1 MESPPSPCPPS
12 TVRRNPPRRAKKAP
26 CANTLPAS
34 ASVEN
39 LNVFLRIRPLQVLP
53 QVLARKPPKVESRA
67 NGKGG
72 ARKVDREK
80 TGECL
85 TVNGPSS
92 VTLLAPSSLLD
103 SKRIKNELYDG
114 FSYVFPSDSSQK
126 EVYDMVANPLVMD
139 FMRGKNALLVALGPT
154 GSGKTYTMFGCAKDP
169 GIVPLTLKQV
179 FRCKSQDDHH
189 AMRSYYMSIFE
200 IYSEGG
206 KGEKILDL
214 SGNGVGLTFQNSTL
228 IGLKEVMV
236 SNIEEAE
243 NLLALSML
251 KRSTAATNANEQ
263 SRHVIK
269 SRMIAPKAQHHY
281 GVRLCRSQCII
292 NIRSADNSLREQDY
306 SSDGA
311 VLTIV
316 DLAGAEK
323 ERKTGNQGAR
333 LMESSFIN
341 NTSMVFGQCLRR
353 LILKSFS
360 YFFVQSLLEHQKNP
374 KKPLEKHFKNSLL
387 TRYLKDYME
396 GKKRMALILTVKLG
410 EDDYSDTSFL
420 LRQASP
426 YMKIKFTCVEELLII
441 PSKKRSTSSLVDHCK
456 RRKINVSETLLFS
469 YLLQFYI
476 PVADVE
482 AESANDRN
490 EVFNTF
496 EEGDAKKQLQEMV
509 VPQSSSISPEIID
522 APTTVCPTNDE
533 LLIELQ
539 RRARSDEIM
548 RNFSKALWTVL
559 KQYKQKLIESEKNV
573 HNLSEA
579 FTREENQVIKLKKE
593 LEELRSYCSCHRL
606 PVVGESSS
614 LDLGPVL
621 DCCGSDLLT
630 TSQINSSNI
639 RADFHSGDSVTL
651 VDQMP
656 ASLHGETLIQEDFKV
671 LSDCGP
677 SCTSGLINDSD
688 ITGGCSSPLNSIM
701 DNESNFPPP
710 SVKEATHLE
719 ENSRLTNRIDNL
731 AGETHIHNDIK
742 EMLDCST
749 RTTYNL
755 TQSDRVTGNSSP
767 LSKNGSSSL
776 VGEITYSKE
785 NERLSKPDLLQVQHA
800 KSIDKY
806 HQRRILKEKNG
817 VVSKSAKADKPKRRL
832 LPASTMLLKE
842 MTGLDI
848 EAGNQDI
855 RGKTTKGEQGIAQN
869 HDSLFNLLRKQ
880 S

>member
-26 CANTLPAS
+26 CASTLPAS

-281 GVRLCRSQCII
+281 GARLCRSQCII

-456 RRKINVSETLLFS
+456 RRKINVSETLLF
-469 YLLQFYI
+469 YI

-509 VPQSSSISPEIID
+509 VPQSSSISSEIID
-522 APTTVCPTNDE
+522 APTTVSPTNDE

-688 ITGGCSSPLNSIM
+688 ITGGCSSPLNSFM

-719 ENSRLTNRIDNL
+719 ENS
-731 AGETHIHNDIK
+731 
-742 EMLDCST
+742 
-749 RTTYNL
+749 
-755 TQSDRVTGNSSP
+755 
-767 LSKNGSSSL
+767 
-776 VGEITYSKE
+776 
-785 NERLSKPDLLQVQHA
+785 RLSKPDLLQVQHA

-817 VVSKSAKADKPKRRL
+817 VISKSAKADKPKRRL

-848 EAGNQDI
+848 EAGNQSKI
-855 RGKTTKGEQGIAQN
+855 LEGKLQKE
-869 HDSLFNLLRKQ
+869 SKE
-880 S
+880 

>member
-263 SRHVIK
+263 S
-269 SRMIAPKAQHHY
+269 S
-281 GVRLCRSQCII
+281 RSQCII

-341 NTSMVFGQCLRR
+341 NTSMVFGQCLR
-353 LILKSFS
+353 
-360 YFFVQSLLEHQKNP
+360 SLLEHQKNP

-456 RRKINVSETLLFS
+456 RRKINVSETLL
-469 YLLQFYI
+469 
-476 PVADVE
+476 DVE

>member
-1 MESPPSPCPPS
+1 MESPPSLCPPS
-12 TVRRNPPRRAKKAP
+12 TVRRNPPRRAKKTP
-26 CANTLPAS
+26 CAKTLPAS
-34 ASVEN
+34 DSVEN
-39 LNVFLRIRPLQVLP
+39 LNVFLRIRPLKVLQ
-53 QVLARKPPKVESRA
+53 QVLARKPPKVSSRA

-72 ARKVDREK
+72 ARKVDGEK

-85 TVNGPSS
+85 IVNGPSS
-92 VTLLAPSSLLD
+92 VTLQAPSSLLD
-103 SKRIKNELYDG
+103 AKRIKNELYDG
-114 FSYVFPSDSSQK
+114 FSYVFPPDSSQK
-126 EVYDMVANPLVMD
+126 EVYDRVANPLVMD

-154 GSGKTYTMFGCAKDP
+154 GSGKTYTMFGCAKDL
-169 GIVPLTLKQV
+169 GIVPLTLKQI

-189 AMRSYYMSIFE
+189 AMSSYYMSIFE
-200 IYSEGG
+200 IHSEGG

-214 SGNGVGLTFQNSTL
+214 SGNGLGLTFQNSTM

-263 SRHVIK
+263 S
-269 SRMIAPKAQHHY
+269 S
-281 GVRLCRSQCII
+281 RSQCII
-292 NIRSADNSLREQDY
+292 NIRRSDNSLGEQDY

-323 ERKTGNQGAR
+323 EKKTGNQGAR

-341 NTSMVFGQCLRR
+341 NTSMVFGQCLR
-353 LILKSFS
+353 
-360 YFFVQSLLEHQKNP
+360 SLLEHQKNP

-426 YMKIKFTCVEELLII
+426 YMKIKFTCFEELPII
-441 PSKKRSTSSLVDHCK
+441 PNKKRSTSSLVDHCK
-456 RRKINVSETLLFS
+456 RRKINVSETLL
-469 YLLQFYI
+469 
-476 PVADVE
+476 DVE
-482 AESANDRN
+482 AESASDRN

-496 EEGDAKKQLQEMV
+496 EEGDVKEKLQEMV
-509 VPQSSSISPEIID
+509 VPQSSSISPEILD
-522 APTTVCPTNDE
+522 ATTTVIPTNDE

-539 RRARSDEIM
+539 RLARSEEIM
-548 RNFSKALWTVL
+548 QNFSKALWTVL

-573 HNLSEA
+573 HNLREA

-614 LDLGPVL
+614 LDLGPML
-621 DCCGSDLLT
+621 ACCGSDLQT
-630 TSQINSSNI
+630 TSRQVNSSNI
-639 RADFHSGDSVTL
+639 CAAFHSGDTVTL

-656 ASLHGETLIQEDFKV
+656 ASLLGETLIQEDFKV
-671 LSDCGP
+671 LFDCGP
-677 SCTSGLINDSD
+677 SWTSQCIKDSD
-688 ITGGCSSPLNSIM
+688 ITVGCSSPLNSFM
-701 DNESNFPPP
+701 DNEFNFPPP
-710 SVKEATHLE
+710 SVKEATHLA
-719 ENSRLTNRIDNL
+719 ENTRLTNRIDNL
-731 AGETHIHNDIK
+731 AGETHIHKDIK
-742 EMLDCST
+742 EMLDCNT
-749 RTTYNL
+749 RRTIYNL
-755 TQSDRVTGNSSP
+755 TQSDGVTGNSSP

-776 VGEITYSKE
+776 VGEITNSKA
-785 NERLSKPDLLQVQHA
+785 NERSSKPDLSQVQHP

-817 VVSKSAKADKPKRRL
+817 VISKSAKADKPKRRL

-842 MTGLDI
+842 MTSLDI

-855 RGKTTKGEQGIAQN
+855 RGKATKGEQGIIQN
-869 HDSLFNLLRKQ
+869 YDSLFNLLRKQ